1 MCVIGPFFDGHR
13 KGLLSAEWLPFG
25 LAPHRWK
32 FKLITCVYLF
42 IYCNSQRLELSMCN
56 KLKFCVK
63 IITIILNSY

>member
-32 FKLITCVYLF
+32 FKLITCIYLF
-42 IYCNSQRLELSMCN
+42 IAIARDWNYLYVTN
-56 KLKFCVK
+56 
-63 IITIILNSY
+63 